1 MAKMARTADVGER
14 DRPYERRMRQR
25 RRGVI
30 RRHTD
35 IPWAAAPRVLL
46 IASSLEARLLYAA
59 LLEEGGYSV
68 YAVSGA
74 IEALQTITVRM
85 PDAVVMGDPGST
97 PDSLALL
104 NALRG
109 DLATSDVP
117 AVVLASAQVQSGASA
132 RDQHT
137 GPTLLLGEPVPA
149 DAVLAAVDDLTR
161 ATPSDRFGRRQ
172 LRRTL
177 LTLRTVA
184 HRNGDAD
191 SDRLDLCAT
200 IDRLHAVVLGLDDR
214 GAIVAASRGAETL
227 TGFTRRELT
236 SVSVFDALL
245 GVNLPL
251 AAIWESHAST
261 PRANGTVTIREKNGR
276 SLVLGYAFEVLMPD
290 VHALAL
296 VHNPASAG

>member
-1 MAKMARTADVGER
+1 MAKMARAADIDDR
-14 DRPYERRMRQR
+14 DRAYERRVRQR
-25 RRGVI
+25 RRGIV

-68 YAVSGA
+68 YAVSDA
-74 IEALQTITVRM
+74 IEALQTITARM
-85 PDAVVMGDPGST
+85 PDAVVLGDGCSG

-117 AVVLASAQVQSGASA
+117 AVVLAAAQVQSGAST
-132 RDQHT
+132 RDPHT
-137 GPTLLLGEPVPA
+137 GPTMLLGEPVPA

-161 ATPSDRFGRRQ
+161 ATPPDRFGRRQ

-184 HRNGDAD
+184 HRTGDPGRE
-191 SDRLDLCAT
+191 RLDLCAT
-200 IDRLHAVVLGLDDR
+200 IDRLHAIVLGLDDR
-214 GAIVAASRGAETL
+214 GGIVAASRGAETL

-236 SVSVFDALL
+236 SISVFDSLL
-245 GVNLPL
+245 GAHLPL
-251 AAIWESHAST
+251 AGIWETHATS

-276 SLVLGYAFEVLMPD
+276 SLLLGYGFEVLMPD

-296 VHNPASAG
+296 VHAPV